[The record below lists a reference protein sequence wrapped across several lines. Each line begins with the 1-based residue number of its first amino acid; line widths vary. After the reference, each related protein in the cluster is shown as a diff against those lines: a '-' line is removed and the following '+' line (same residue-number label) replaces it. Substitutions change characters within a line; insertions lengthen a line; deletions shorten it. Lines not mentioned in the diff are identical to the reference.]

1 MLLNSARDFLR
12 LLAERFVATRCPQV
26 AGSLA
31 FTTLLAIV
39 PLVTVILALF
49 SNFPAFARVGA
60 SLRAFLLENLLPERA
75 GQIIATYAFEFS
87 QKAAGLTLIGIAL
100 LVLTALML
108 LLTIDRVFNNIW
120 GVRRPR
126 PLLRRLM
133 VHWFAMTLGPLALG
147 GIVLA
152 TGHVVATSIALAGEG
167 SLIGDFSAR
176 LVPHVLLA
184 SLFSVLYYVVPNHP
198 VRALHALAGGV
209 AAAVVFLLMQRSFG
223 LFIARIPTYT
233 LIYGTF
239 AVLPIFLVWLYLS
252 WVVILLGA
260 ALSATLPGFFERT
273 RILPAFPG
281 YRAWAALN
289 ILIALAEGQRDGVA
303 SSFGP
308 LQGSARVASN
318 EGEILL
324 GDMCDA
330 GWVVRTEDGG
340 WVLSR
345 DADDIRVAAVVS
357 RFALSPSDWLAAPG
371 GEGPNLVGHRLADA
385 LRAADLPLSSLVA
398 KSAPPLAPAQPG

>member
-1 MLLNSARDFLR
+1 MPLNSARDFLR

-39 PLVTVILALF
+39 PLVTVMLALF

-60 SLRAFLLENLLPERA
+60 SLRAFLLENLLPDRA

-87 QKAAGLTLIGIAL
+87 QKAAGLTLIGTAL
-100 LVLTALML
+100 LVVTALML

-126 PLLRRLM
+126 PLLRRIM

-147 GIVLA
+147 GTLLA
-152 TGHVVATSIALAGEG
+152 TGHIVATSIALAGEG
-167 SLIGDFSAR
+167 SWLGDFFAR
-176 LVPHVLLA
+176 LVPPVLLA

-198 VRALHALAGGV
+198 VRVLHALAGGV
-209 AAAVVFLLMQRSFG
+209 AAAVVFVLMQRLFG
-223 LFIARIPTYT
+223 LFVAGIPTYT

-239 AVLPIFLVWLYLS
+239 AALPIFLVWLYLS

-260 ALSATLPGFFERT
+260 ALSATLPGFFERS

-281 YRAWAALN
+281 YRGWAALN
-289 ILIALAEGQRDGVA
+289 MLIALAEAQRDGRVCPFDA
-303 SSFGP
+303 
-308 LQGSARVASN
+308 LQEHARVGSN

-330 GWVVRTEDGG
+330 GWVVRTDEGH

-357 RFALSPSDWLAAPG
+357 RFALSPSSWLAAPG
-371 GEGPNLVGHRLADA
+371 GEASSRVGRRLADA
-385 LRAADLPLSSLVA
+385 LHAADLPLSSLVP
-398 KSAPPLAPAQPG
+398 KSAAARVQPQPG